1 MLGKDNKKTVIVLVV
16 IIVVLVA
23 IIVYLLLNNGSKD
36 NSSENNYSN
45 TANFLANRTANVA
58 KDGYVVI
65 DANNT
70 NTSTSAY
77 VDRYANL
84 TTEQINKMIEE
95 RSMDNV
101 SIAIKE
107 GTLTKEGATIVVTD
121 KNDYTY
127 RYGEEFNI
135 QKQEDGEWKD
145 LQTKDMYFLNDTN
158 NLIREDRTTQIIL
171 NWKYKYGELEAG
183 HYKLNLEVTQNDSS
197 KATVSTEF
205 DIQ

>member
-45 TANFLANRTANVA
+45 TTNFLANRTANVA

-121 KNDYTY
+121 
-127 RYGEEFNI
+127 
-135 QKQEDGEWKD
+135 
-145 LQTKDMYFLNDTN
+145 
-158 NLIREDRTTQIIL
+158 
-171 NWKYKYGELEAG
+171 
-183 HYKLNLEVTQNDSS
+183 
-197 KATVSTEF
+197 
-205 DIQ
+205 

>member
-1 MLGKDNKKTVIVLVV
+1 M
-16 IIVVLVA
+16 
-23 IIVYLLLNNGSKD
+23 LLNNGSKD

-45 TANFLANRTANVA
+45 TTNFLANRTANVA

-121 KNDYTY
+121 KNDYPY
-127 RYGEEFNI
+127 SYGEEFNI

-145 LQTKDMYFLNDTN
+145 LQTKDMYFLNYTN

>member
-45 TANFLANRTANVA
+45 TTNFLANRTANVA

-121 KNDYTY
+121 KNDYPY
-127 RYGEEFNI
+127 SYGEEFNI
-135 QKQEDGEWKD
+135 QKQEDG
-145 LQTKDMYFLNDTN
+145 
-158 NLIREDRTTQIIL
+158 TTEIGL
-171 NWKYKYGELEAG
+171 NWKDMYGELELG
-183 HYKLNLEVTQNDSS
+183 HYKLNLEVTQNDYSE
-197 KATVSTEF
+197 ATVSTEF